1 MTDDTK
7 PAEPSARERADAAFE
22 LLPPPMQDLASEQW
36 FPYFVSKALRY
47 LEVGAEAYRAAD
59 FFHQPRPAGPAAL
72 KQLARG
78 CQQLAEWR
86 GLTAEVPLTGLGI
99 EGMYALA
106 AMLHLTMVEQHADFR
121 PDGSALDRMEFAHR
135 MTGARTVIWN
145 LVEPRPSRKR
155 KRA

>member
-7 PAEPSARERADAAFE
+7 PAEPSAQERASAALE
-22 LLPPPMQDLASEQW
+22 ALPPSMQDLAIEQG
-36 FPYFVSKALRY
+36 FPYLVSKAQRY

-59 FFHQPRPAGPAAL
+59 FFHQPRASGSAARE
-72 KQLARG
+72 QLERG

-86 GLTAEVPLTGLGI
+86 GVTPEAPLTGLGI

-135 MTGARTVIWN
+135 VTGARTVIWN